1 MPPKIEK
8 YQMRLRMESK
18 AEENRAKP
26 PLQSPDVAET
36 AEFLFSRSLP
46 HRGGQRPPPVGE
58 TEAKPGRAVPGKA
71 RLYRL
76 CLQ

>member
-46 HRGGQRPPPVGE
+46 HRGGRTAAPSCWRNGSKTGQSS
-58 TEAKPGRAVPGKA
+58 TW
-71 RLYRL
+71 
-76 CLQ
+76 